1 MQRTGSRSLRLAV
14 WLLWL
19 TLSTSSC
26 GGSHEET
33 LGGVKVPIP
42 GGMAKSQETGIEL
55 ALPGFG
61 GAQAAYRGKVEPDQ
75 VIAFYKKE
83 MPARGWKPT
92 LGLLSQGGMLSYVKE
107 STTVVVIVG
116 KTDSGTNMTIMAGGT
131 QR

>member
-1 MQRTGSRSLRLAV
+1 M
-14 WLLWL
+14 
-19 TLSTSSC
+19 
-26 GGSHEET
+26 
-33 LGGVKVPIP
+33 GGVKVPIP

-61 GAQAAYRGKVEPDQ
+61 GAQAAYRGKVDPDQ

>member
-1 MQRTGSRSLRLAV
+1 MQKTGSGSLRLAV

-61 GAQAAYRGKVEPDQ
+61 GAQAAYRGKVDPDQ
-75 VIAFYKKE
+75 VIAFYKK
-83 MPARGWKPT
+83 
-92 LGLLSQGGMLSYVKE
+92 
-107 STTVVVIVG
+107 
-116 KTDSGTNMTIMAGGT
+116 
-131 QR
+131 

>member
-1 MQRTGSRSLRLAV
+1 MQRTGSGSLRLTV

-42 GGMAKSQETGIEL
+42 GGMTKSQETGIEL
-55 ALPGFG
+55 SLPGFG
-61 GAQAAYRGKVEPDQ
+61 GAQAAYRGKVDPDQ

-92 LGLLSQGGMLSYVKE
+92 IGLLSQGGMLSYAKE

-116 KTDSGTNMTIMAGGT
+116 KTDSGTTMTIMAGGT

>member
-1 MQRTGSRSLRLAV
+1 MPRTGSGSLRLTV

-19 TLSTSSC
+19 TLSTLSC

-42 GGMAKSQETGIEL
+42 SGMTKSQETGIEL
-55 ALPGFG
+55 SLPGFG
-61 GAQAAYRGKVEPDQ
+61 GAQAAYQGKVEPNQ
-75 VIAFYKKE
+75 VIEFYKKE

-92 LGLLSQGGMLSYVKE
+92 IGLLSQGGMLSDVKE

-116 KTDSGTNMTIMAGGT
+116 KTDSGANLTIMAGGT

>member
-1 MQRTGSRSLRLAV
+1 MPRTGSGSLRLTV

-19 TLSTSSC
+19 TLNTSSC

-42 GGMAKSQETGIEL
+42 SGMTKSQETGIEL
-55 ALPGFG
+55 SLPGFG
-61 GAQAAYRGKVEPDQ
+61 GAQAAYQGKVEPNQ
-75 VIAFYKKE
+75 VIEFYKKE

-92 LGLLSQGGMLSYVKE
+92 IGLLSQGGMLSYVKN

-116 KTDSGTNMTIMAGGT
+116 KTDSGTKMTIMAGGT

>member
-1 MQRTGSRSLRLAV
+1 MQKTGSGSLRLAV